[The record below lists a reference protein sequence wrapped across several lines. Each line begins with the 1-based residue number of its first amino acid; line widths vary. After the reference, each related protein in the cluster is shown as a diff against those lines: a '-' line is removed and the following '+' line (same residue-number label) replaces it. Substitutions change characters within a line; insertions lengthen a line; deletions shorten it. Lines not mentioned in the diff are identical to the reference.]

1 MRRTGPT
8 NFFLRKLIKTLKK
21 KANEQNARVWDEIAY
36 YLSKPTRQ
44 RPVVNLIK
52 IEKVA
57 KEGETVI
64 IPGKLLA
71 GGDLNKNVTVVYWK
85 ASESA
90 IKKLNSKGIKHY
102 TIEEYINI
110 NPKGSNTRIVLWGE
124 KNEGSNWC

>member
-8 NFFLRKLIKTLKK
+8 NFFLRKLINTLKK
-21 KANEQNARVWDEIAY
+21 KARENEARVWEEVAY

-44 RPVVNLIK
+44 RPIVNLIK

-71 GGDLNKNVTVVYWK
+71 GGDLNKNVTVVYWR
-85 ASESA
+85 ASDSA
-90 IKKLNSKGIKHY
+90 IKKLDKKGIKHY
-102 TIEEYINI
+102 TIEEYLEV
-110 NPKGSNTRIVLWGE
+110 NPKGSNTRIIL
-124 KNEGSNWC
+124 